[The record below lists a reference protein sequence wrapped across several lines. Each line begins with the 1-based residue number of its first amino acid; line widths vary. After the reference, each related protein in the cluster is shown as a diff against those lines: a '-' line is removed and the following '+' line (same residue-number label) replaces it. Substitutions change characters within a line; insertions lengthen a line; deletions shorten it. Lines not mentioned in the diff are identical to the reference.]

1 MAMISYAQNREDVR
15 LARVLTASNGFYI
28 DVGAGDPTV
37 HSLTR
42 HFFDRGWRGV
52 NVEPRDAPFAALR
65 QHRPSDVNLQL
76 ALADEEGDLS
86 FYEPERKALG
96 ELATCAGC
104 RAGEYRKLGYDV
116 VERRLPATTLARVCA
131 QYAPPRIDFLSIDV
145 EGEEAAV
152 IRGGDWTRWRPRIVV
167 IEAIAPFTH
176 EPACADWESLLF
188 DVDYMRA
195 ADDGINRFYVPREES
210 TAADALAK
218 PMSWLDRYE
227 PYEYVSEI
235 ERLRGEVLT
244 AGGASGAAR
253 TLVESAEQQA
263 AAVWAGYDGMREE
276 LVRLRNRVEAFDRS
290 LAGYGSPATI
300 ASSISAHTHAGLPG
314 LDGIGPVWLA
324 LAARM
329 THVSRRYPKLATTV
343 KEQVL
348 RTRRVVRRVTKR

>member
-1 MAMISYAQNREDVR
+1 M
-15 LARVLTASNGFYI
+15 
-28 DVGAGDPTV
+28 
-37 HSLTR
+37 
-42 HFFDRGWRGV
+42 
-52 NVEPRDAPFAALR
+52 
-65 QHRPSDVNLQL
+65 
-76 ALADEEGDLS
+76 
-86 FYEPERKALG
+86 
-96 ELATCAGC
+96 
-104 RAGEYRKLGYDV
+104 
-116 VERRLPATTLARVCA
+116 CA

-176 EPACADWESLLF
+176 EPAYADWESLLF